1 MKNKIAAI
9 ITAAGSSSRLGGK
22 IKKEFLSCKDG
33 TVLSE
38 CVKKIVLYSEP
49 SLLAITYPKG
59 LLSEAENAVFA
70 DKEFSQNLKDLI
82 SNQKLLIQFVEGSDT
97 RQKSV
102 YNALK
107 WLEDFILKTEKT
119 DFPSWTVLIH
129 DGARPFVSEK
139 IIKDVVSSSLKF
151 GSASPGIMPV
161 DTQKLIDSDGFIVN
175 HLKRTQMVSVQTPQG
190 FNLSS
195 IIKAHENALKDGFEC
210 TDDTEI
216 WGKYIGKVKIVSG
229 DEKNIKITYPKDLIS
244 L

>member
-1 MKNKIAAI
+1 MKNRICAI

-22 IKKEFLSCKDG
+22 IKKEFLSCKGG

-38 CVKKIVLYSEP
+38 CVKKIVYHSEC

-59 LLSEAENAVFA
+59 LLSDAKNAVFA
-70 DKEFSQNLKDLI
+70 DKELSSKLNDLI
-82 SNQKLLIQFVEGSDT
+82 SNQNLLIQFVEGSDT

-107 WLEDFILKTEKT
+107 WLEDFIIKTEKNN
-119 DFPSWTVLIH
+119 FPLWTVLIH

-139 IIKDVVSSSLKF
+139 IIKEVVDKALKF